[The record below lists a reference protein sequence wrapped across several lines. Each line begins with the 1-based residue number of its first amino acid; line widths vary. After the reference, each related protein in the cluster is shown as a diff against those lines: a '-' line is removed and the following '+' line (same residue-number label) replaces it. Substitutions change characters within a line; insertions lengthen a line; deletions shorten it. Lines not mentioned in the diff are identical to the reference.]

1 MHCGFLPG
9 AQEWGRSSG
18 KAIQAAGKSGGAK
31 GRNTMKTIRISTLMK
46 LAMVTLLAVCFNT
59 GRASAQ
65 EVAGTFTLPYEAHW
79 GRATLPPG
87 DYSFRL
93 NSPDFEGILLSRGT
107 NKVALILDRGRGDE
121 KSSRNELI
129 VDRTAAGCTIR
140 ELHLPK
146 LGIVLYYGERKTRGT
161 SAARE
166 SEVAQV
172 VPLKVAGM

>member
-1 MHCGFLPG
+1 
-9 AQEWGRSSG
+9 
-18 KAIQAAGKSGGAK
+18 
-31 GRNTMKTIRISTLMK
+31 MKTIRISTLMK
-46 LAMVTLLAVCFNT
+46 LAMVTVLAVCFNT

-93 NSPDFEGILLSRGT
+93 DSPGFQGVLLLSRGT
-107 NKVALILDRGRGDE
+107 NVVAMIPDQGRGDE
-121 KSSRNELI
+121 KSSRNEL
-129 VDRTAAGCTIR
+129 VVNRTAAGCTIR

-146 LGIVLYYGERKTRGT
+146 LGIVLDYGEQKNRGNR
-161 SAARE
+161 AAKE

-172 VPLKVAGM
+172 IPLKVTGM